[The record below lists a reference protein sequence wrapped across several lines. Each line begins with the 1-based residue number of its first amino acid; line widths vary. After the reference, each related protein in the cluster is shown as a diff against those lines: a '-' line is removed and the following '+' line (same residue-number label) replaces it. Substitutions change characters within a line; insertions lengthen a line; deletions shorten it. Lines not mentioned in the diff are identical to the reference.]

1 MHNYPDFK
9 NLNLPEGLEILIV
22 DGSKKYEEKTNS
34 KEIYLFEKDGLK
46 IYLRIS
52 EKKETITIEE
62 FLEFVYSI
70 KTFIDKNLNYREKLQ
85 KELRGIWRD
94 ENQEYKP
101 DFNSIL
107 QEMDWSNGWVPLIL
121 LKKSKNNWD
130 KAFINL
136 LGSYFNVPFFEVP
149 ISSTTLILIVSNE
162 KIQLSKNQKELSEFS
177 YGLYNMIQDEWNE
190 EIKIGIHYPISTS
203 NELIK
208 KGYELLS
215 DEKWAG
221 MLWNYIEVFSPW
233 TNQLERIIFS
243 IPESKLIS
251 LVKSSWRLDRESNKT
266 LEEFFG
272 QNMNMSET
280 ARKMFIHRNTLQY
293 RLDKIK
299 QQTGLDV
306 KNFEDAVIAKINILL
321 SKASCTR

>member
-1 MHNYPDFK
+1 
-9 NLNLPEGLEILIV
+9 
-22 DGSKKYEEKTNS
+22 
-34 KEIYLFEKDGLK
+34 
-46 IYLRIS
+46 
-52 EKKETITIEE
+52 
-62 FLEFVYSI
+62 
-70 KTFIDKNLNYREKLQ
+70 LQ